1 MRSSVKALI
10 CLSFLAAVVAAE
22 DSPARQRR
30 RSPVVDVFE
39 QCRDAV
45 VNINTTRV
53 QQVRM
58 PRRGSLFDDIF
69 DFGLPTVREQRVQSV
84 GSGAIIHEN
93 GYVVTNAH
101 VVAQTSDASVSF
113 ADGRFLATSL

>member
-1 MRSSVKALI
+1 MRSSVRVSLCLI
-10 CLSFLAAVVAAE
+10 GLAALAAAE

-45 VNINTTRV
+45 VNINTTRI
-53 QQVRM
+53 QRVRM
-58 PRRGSLFDDIF
+58 PRRGFLFDDIF

-93 GYVVTNAH
+93 GYVVTNAPVCEAGPKRRH
-101 VVAQTSDASVSF
+101 H
-113 ADGRFLATSL
+113 GG